1 MESRYPGASIRQA
14 NSRDTEHARGAHRM
28 SEVITTS
35 PEIPEQAPEPTPVP
49 ASNGAPQRAPRFKV
63 TVHRLD
69 GALEEGESYVRD
81 LVTQGVPLY
90 NPAPADPPPCVHPLA
105 PQYTPRLSVAHPH
118 LTAD

>member
-1 MESRYPGASIRQA
+1 
-14 NSRDTEHARGAHRM
+14 M

-69 GALEEGESYVRD
+69 GGLEERQSDVRHLD
-81 LVTQGVPLY
+81 TQRFPNY
-90 NPAPADPPPCVHPLA
+90 NPADAYRPRWAPARDIKYVVFGTVEHTKLKANPSA
-105 PQYTPRLSVAHPH
+105 
-118 LTAD
+118 